1 MLLMI
6 DNYDYVLLRAN
17 NITGTQKI
25 SAESIVSILLPS
37 ISGH

>member
-6 DNYDYVLLRAN
+6 DNYDLVPLSAN

-25 SAESIVSILLPS
+25 SAESIASILLPS
-37 ISGH
+37 ISGY